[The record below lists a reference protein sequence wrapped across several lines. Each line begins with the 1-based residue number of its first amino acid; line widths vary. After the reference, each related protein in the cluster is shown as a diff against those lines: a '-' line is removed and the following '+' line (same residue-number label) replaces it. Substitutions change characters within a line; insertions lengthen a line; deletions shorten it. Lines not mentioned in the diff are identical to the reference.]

1 MRLSVSQL
9 GCTSPRLNE
18 LQVQLGLEVE
28 RTVHDLFLCDVVF
41 YGSNE
46 LVTQVPMVLLY
57 LFTGESS
64 YVYSRVAHM
73 GFRIP
78 CWKRMS
84 QHELSATTLHLCPLL
99 SALHFYSEWLVRV
112 CPGSCPS
119 EVEICVVL
127 SYQLGR
133 C

>member
-46 LVTQVPMVLLY
+46 LVTQVPMVILL

-64 YVYSRVAHM
+64 YVYSRVAHTWAF
-73 GFRIP
+73 GFAFHVGSG
-78 CWKRMS
+78 MS
-84 QHELSATTLHLCPLL
+84 QHELSATILHLCPLL
-99 SALHFYSEWLVRV
+99 SSVTFLLGVPCSRV
-112 CPGSCPS
+112 SW
-119 EVEICVVL
+119 VL
-127 SYQLGR
+127 SERG
-133 C
+133 